1 MWRRPTIDA
10 PWLFT
15 VVVCAFFVILGI
27 SVWHDK
33 GIRRAREDVRSIDE
47 LQQLRRDPK
56 TAFLH
61 REASKMR
68 AKILARYDGN
78 EAALRMRAQ
87 RTMVADVLA
96 AIFGRQLGLK
106 ELLCVVFVLLFV
118 LPMAMAVQGARR
130 NKRRKG
136 IDG

>member
-1 MWRRPTIDA
+1 MIKAYGER
-10 PWLFT
+10 
-15 VVVCAFFVILGI
+15 
-27 SVWHDK
+27 
-33 GIRRAREDVRSIDE
+33 REDVRSIDE

-68 AKILARYDGN
+68 AKIFARYDGN